1 MKQNN
6 DEGKYTGLRGGEK
19 LLKEHSYQIIPII
32 KTQKALFLFCFSA
45 LKEVQMKV
53 NPHTGGG
60 GCGGS
65 GTTAKI
71 MIYDGVSV
79 CHTKAILYPTGKTAV
94 WKSVDQ
100 LENCAENKFSPK
112 ESIIYY
118 RIKPTDI
125 DNDYCV
131 DEVAV
136 ILDDQKSTKYMKET
150 DDKWRDGVSD
160 TFGLTKQ

>member
-1 MKQNN
+1 M
-6 DEGKYTGLRGGEK
+6 
-19 LLKEHSYQIIPII
+19 
-32 KTQKALFLFCFSA
+32 FCFSA

-100 LENCAENKFSPK
+100 LKNCAENKFSPK
-112 ESIIYY
+112 ESTIYY
-118 RIKPTDI
+118 RIQPTDL